1 MKTDRINP
9 KLIIREEAPQD
20 REAIRLTNRLAFAGE
35 DEAALV
41 DRLRDSGAA
50 ALSLVAVLDGSVVG
64 HILFSNLVIETA
76 LGAVGALSLAPMAV
90 KPELQRQGIG
100 SALVLRGLERCREQG
115 HSIVV
120 VLGHPGYYP
129 RFGFS
134 AKLAENLHGP
144 YSGKAWMAL
153 ELKESPLNG
162 VRGTVR
168 YPEAF
173 AGLGQ

>member
-1 MKTDRINP
+1 MLT
-9 KLIIREEAPQD
+9 IRQEAPQD
-20 REAIRLTNRLAFAGE
+20 RKAVQLTNRLAFEGE

-41 DRLRDSGAA
+41 DRLRGSGSA
-50 ALSLVAVLDGSVVG
+50 ALSLVAVVDGNVVG

-76 LGAVGALSLAPMAV
+76 WGAVGALSLAPMAV
-90 KPELQRQGIG
+90 KPEFQRQGIG
-100 SALVLRGLERCREQG
+100 SALVRRGLEQCQEQG

-120 VLGHPGYYP
+120 VLGHPAYYP

-144 YSGKAWMAL
+144 YAGEAWMAL
-153 ELKESPLNG
+153 ELREGALNG

-173 AGLGQ
+173 AGLEH